1 MKYIGKYENFDAVKD
16 SQDSIGENDVDFIV
30 AKIIDNFPIE
40 EVKSNIN
47 DESNETDMETSL
59 IDMIC
64 WFEDKFNRDI
74 LDEDVIIMKL
84 REYYQL

>member
-1 MKYIGKYENFDAVKD
+1 MKYIGKYKNFE
-16 SQDSIGENDVDFIV
+16 SNISGEDDVDFIIV
-30 AKIIDNFPIE
+30 KIIDNFPIE

-47 DESNETDMETSL
+47 DDSNETDVETSI

-84 REYYQL
+84 REYYQI